1 MRKNDP
7 DRAGRVDARLA
18 PSSALPDDGAEAT
31 TVLPAG
37 DETLDTLFDGR
48 LRILQSR
55 RGYRF
60 SLDALL
66 LAHFAGPRG
75 REKVFDLGAGSGV
88 VSLILA
94 TFYPDLFVTGIEIQ
108 EAMVACAR
116 RSARLNGLD
125 RRVQILQRDVR
136 TIAKTLPP
144 APADLVV
151 CNPPYRGI
159 GSGRVSQE
167 CERMI
172 ARHEI
177 KGELMDFVHAGAH
190 LLDNKGRMVLIFL
203 AGRTS
208 DLLQSMRSAGI
219 EPKRLRFVHSC
230 PGREAGLVMAEGVKG
245 GRREQKVLPPLILYD
260 RRRHYTAEVAAIL
273 SGDGFTRDRRSS
285 HPVSPAAAKNR

>member
-1 MRKNDP
+1 MNKNDP
-7 DRAGRVDARLA
+7 GAGRVDPRIA
-18 PSSALPDDGAEAT
+18 PSAELRDESAAAM
-31 TVLPAG
+31 VSPAG
-37 DETLDTLFDGR
+37 HETLDTLFNGR

-75 REKVFDLGAGSGV
+75 RDKVFDLGAGSGV

-108 EAMVACAR
+108 EAMVACGQK
-116 RSARLNGLD
+116 SARLNGLD

-144 APADLVV
+144 AAADLVV

-159 GSGRVSQE
+159 GSGRVSPD

-177 KGELMDFVHAGAH
+177 KGELINFVHAGAH
-190 LLDNKGRMVLIFL
+190 LLRNKGRMVLIFL
-203 AGRTS
+203 AGRTA
-208 DLLQSMRSAGI
+208 DLLRSMRSSGI
-219 EPKRLRFVHSC
+219 EPKRLRFVHSSADQ
-230 PGREAGLVMAEGVKG
+230 EAGLVMAEGVKG
-245 GRREQKVLPPLILYD
+245 GRKGQNILPPLIVYD
-260 RRRHYTAEVAAIL
+260 RCHHYTPEVAAIL
-273 SGDGFTRDRRSS
+273 SGEGFRRDPRSS
-285 HPVSPAAAKNR
+285 QRVSPAGREIR